1 MRLRL
6 PTPADIAHKTVLVRV
21 DFNVP
26 LHHTRRGWQIT
37 TDKRLRSSL
46 RTIDY
51 LLKNN
56 AKVVLMSHLGR
67 PKGPKDLNLSLR
79 PIAEYLQKE
88 YQLPITFC
96 ESTIGNQASSAV
108 ANTPFGAV
116 ILLENLRFFHEEKAN
131 DVTFAKSLAKLAD
144 VYINEA
150 FSASHRAH
158 ASIVGVTRYLPS
170 FAGFTLSE
178 EVSNLAKLMEHPKK
192 PFVVVIGGA
201 KISDKVGMLSNLAKQ
216 ADIVLVGGAC
226 ANTFL
231 KAEGFE
237 IYRSR
242 VEEVDDANGID
253 YVQVARRLIKDYK
266 TEHILQD
273 GYLPLP
279 KLIYPIDVI
288 AAPALDTSSRAK
300 IKTIDLMSGMADQD
314 EDEKWLYLDIGPKT
328 RKLYAAL
335 LSEAGS
341 VFWNG
346 PMGVWENPLFASG
359 TRAVA
364 RAIVQSKAYS
374 VLGGGDTIAAA
385 HHNHTE
391 QRFSYVSAA
400 GGAALEFLSGKLLP
414 GLKPLLRK
422 KT

>member
-6 PTPADIAHKTVLVRV
+6 PTPSDVAGKTVLVRV

-26 LHHTRRGWQIT
+26 LRHTKRGWQVT
-37 TDKRLRSSL
+37 SDKRIRSSL
-46 RTIDY
+46 RTIDF

-67 PKGPKDLNLSLR
+67 PKNEKDTRFSLA
-79 PIAEYLQKE
+79 PVAAYLRAK
-88 YQLPITFC
+88 YRLPISFC
-96 ESTIGNQASSAV
+96 PTSSGAEAQTLVKAMEPKTIL
-108 ANTPFGAV
+108 
-116 ILLENLRFFHEEKAN
+116 LLENLRFNQGEKAN
-131 DVTFAKSLAKLAD
+131 EVSFARSLSALAD

-158 ASIVGVTRYLPS
+158 ASIVGVTKFVPS

-178 EVSNLAKLMEHPKK
+178 EVSRLSKLIEHPRR
-192 PFVVVIGGA
+192 PLVVVIGGA
-201 KISDKVGMLSNLAKQ
+201 KISDKVGMLEHLATL

-242 VEEVDDANGID
+242 VEEKDEDGTID
-253 YVQVARRLIKDYK
+253 YVKVARHLIAEYK
-266 TEHILQD
+266 TEKILRD
-273 GYLPLP
+273 GFIPLP
-279 KLIYPIDVI
+279 KLLYPIDVV
-288 AAPALDTSSRAK
+288 AAPSLDTTSRAK
-300 IKTIDLMSGMADQD
+300 TKIIDLTSGM
-314 EDEKWLYLDIGPKT
+314 EDREEQERWLYLDIGPKT

-335 LSEAGS
+335 LAEAGS
-341 VFWNG
+341 IFWNG
-346 PMGVWENPLFASG
+346 PMGVWENPLFATG
-359 TRAVA
+359 TRVVA

-414 GLKPLLRK
+414 GLRPLLLK
-422 KT
+422 

>member
-6 PTPADIAHKTVLVRV
+6 PTPADVRGKTVLVRV

-26 LHHTRRGWQIT
+26 LKHSARGWQVT
-37 TDKRLRSSL
+37 SDKRLRSSL
-46 RTIDY
+46 RTITF
-51 LLKNN
+51 LLKSQ
-56 AKVVLMSHLGR
+56 AKVILISHLGR
-67 PKGPKDLNLSLR
+67 PKSPKDTRFSLQ
-79 PIAEYLQKE
+79 PVAAYLRAK
-88 YQLPITFC
+88 YRLPVHFC
-96 ESTIGNQASSAV
+96 DTTVGEKAAAAV
-108 ANTPFGAV
+108 VAAPLGSV
-116 ILLENLRFFHEEKAN
+116 VLLENLRFNQGEKAN
-131 DVTFAKSLAKLAD
+131 DKVFARSLADLAD

-158 ASIVGVTRYLPS
+158 ASIVGVPRYLPS

-178 EVSNLAKLMEHPKK
+178 EVSNLSKLIERPKK

-201 KISDKVGMLSNLAKQ
+201 KISDKVGMLAHLSKLA
-216 ADIVLVGGAC
+216 DLVLVGGAC

-242 VEEVDDANGID
+242 VEENDAAQGTD
-253 YVQVARRLIKDYK
+253 YVRTARRLIAEYK
-266 TEHILQD
+266 TEKILQD
-273 GYLPLP
+273 GYIPLP

-288 AAPALDTSSRAK
+288 AAPKLETSKREQ
-300 IKTIDLMSGMADQD
+300 TRVIDLTSGMADREEQ
-314 EDEKWLYLDIGPKT
+314 EQWLYLDIGPKT

-341 VFWNG
+341 IFWNG
-346 PMGVWENPLFASG
+346 PMGVWENPLFATG
-359 TRAVA
+359 TRVVA

-385 HHNHTE
+385 HHTHTE
-391 QRFSYVSAA
+391 KHFSYVSAA

-414 GLKPLLRK
+414 GLRPLIIS
-422 KT
+422 